1 MRPALPGLRMSVSAA
16 DISARVPQIAAA
28 SARPRVLIAASDATT
43 RAVLSRHIIKQW
55 PIATVTACND
65 SGPMLARKIHALHS
79 YDIIL
84 VAIDFAARSDC
95 WDAGGLSWLRDIG
108 DAGVH
113 PPIVIVAESGSE
125 YSAVQAMAAGAADYL
140 PQSLLSGEF
149 LISRVQALLG
159 DPQGNTS
166 ERMRNARRTAAQM
179 GLNPYGYQLLDCLD
193 YSGRSAVFLAR
204 SRELKREVVLKALC
218 TDEGALTLDPEY
230 LRFAREFSLISYF
243 DHPAVAGIFE
253 FKANRRYCYIAMEYF
268 ARGDLRARMREPLP
282 EGEALRLF
290 GALLDSLELVHEA
303 GIVHRD
309 LKPSNVMLRD
319 DQRVALIDFGLAREL
334 DDFAELTVAGE
345 VRGTPYYMSPEQAQ
359 GEAAD
364 ERSDLYST
372 GIVFHELL
380 TGHKPYRGNTAPAIL
395 EQHVSSPV
403 PVLPDAW
410 KRFQPV
416 LERLLAKSADARF
429 QRVGEL
435 RAALRPL
442 LA

>member
-1 MRPALPGLRMSVSAA
+1 MSVSATEITA
-16 DISARVPQIAAA
+16 TVLQAAA
-28 SARPRVLIAASDATT
+28 VSERLRVLIAAGDGTT
-43 RAVLSRHIIKQW
+43 RATLSRHIIKEW
-55 PIATVTACND
+55 PTATVTACND
-65 SGPMLARKIHALHS
+65 TGPMLARKIHALHS
-79 YDIIL
+79 YDVIL

-95 WDAGGLSWLRDIG
+95 WEAGGLTWLRHIG
-108 DAGVH
+108 DSGIH
-113 PPIVIVAESGSE
+113 PPVVVVAESGSE
-125 YSAVQAMAAGAADYL
+125 YSAVQTMAAGAADYL
-140 PQSLLSGEF
+140 PQTLLTREF

-159 DPQGNTS
+159 DPRGNTS

-179 GLNPYGYQLLDCLD
+179 GLNPFGYQLIDCLD
-193 YSGRSAVFLAR
+193 YSGLRAVFLAR
-204 SRELKREVVLKALC
+204 SRELKCDVVLKTLC

-268 ARGDLRARMREPLP
+268 ARGDLRARMSKSVTQS
-282 EGEALRLF
+282 EALRLF
-290 GALLDSLELVHEA
+290 SALLDSLELVHEA

-334 DDFAELTVAGE
+334 DDLTELTVAGE

-359 GEAAD
+359 GEPAD
-364 ERSDLYST
+364 ERSDLYSA
-372 GIVFHELL
+372 GIVLFELL
-380 TGHKPYRGNTAPAIL
+380 TGEKPYRGNTAAAIL
-395 EQHVSSPV
+395 EQHVSAPV
-403 PVLPDAW
+403 PMLADGAS
-410 KRFQPV
+410 RFQPV
-416 LERLLAKSADARF
+416 LEQLLTKSPDARF

-442 LA
+442 LDVS